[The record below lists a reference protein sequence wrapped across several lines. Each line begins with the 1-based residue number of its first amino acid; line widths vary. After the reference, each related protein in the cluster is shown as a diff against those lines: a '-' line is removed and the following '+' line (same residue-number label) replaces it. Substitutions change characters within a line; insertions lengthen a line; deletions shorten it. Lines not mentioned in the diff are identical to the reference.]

1 MELEGAKRCF
11 TYLQTSNVSI
21 GTFITDR
28 HLSITAWMRVSQP
41 NTRHLFDL
49 WHLVKSITKTITKK
63 GKQKGNEILF
73 EWIKGIRNHL
83 YWCAMSTKDGFGE
96 LILAKWKSFINHVAN
111 KHTNHEDS
119 LFKKCAHEPLTERR
133 QWIKIGV
140 VILF

>member
-1 MELEGAKRCF
+1 MELEGAKRYF
-11 TYLQTSNVSI
+11 TYLQISNVSI

-41 NTRHLFDL
+41 NTRHRR
-49 WHLVKSITKTITKK
+49 
-63 GKQKGNEILF
+63 G
-73 EWIKGIRNHL
+73 
-83 YWCAMSTKDGFGE
+83 STKAMRFFLNGSKVYQSSLLVCNVYQGWIWRTHFGQVK
-96 LILAKWKSFINHVAN
+96 ILINHVAN

>member
-49 WHLVKSITKTITKK
+49 WHLVKSITKKITKK

-73 EWIKGIRNHL
+73 EWIKGI
-83 YWCAMSTKDGFGE
+83 SIVF
-96 LILAKWKSFINHVAN
+96 
-111 KHTNHEDS
+111 
-119 LFKKCAHEPLTERR
+119 
-133 QWIKIGV
+133 IGV
-140 VILF
+140 QCLPRMDLENSFWPSENPH